1 MAVVIKLAE
10 AVIQSIIIVSVPM
23 TVFAAGES
31 GIGKLR
37 NGDSDIGKIPVVKIL
52 VLAFVVHRPGK
63 QIVFPGKLQ

>member
-1 MAVVIKLAE
+1 
-10 AVIQSIIIVSVPM
+10 M

-52 VLAFVVHRPGK
+52 VLAFVVHWPGK